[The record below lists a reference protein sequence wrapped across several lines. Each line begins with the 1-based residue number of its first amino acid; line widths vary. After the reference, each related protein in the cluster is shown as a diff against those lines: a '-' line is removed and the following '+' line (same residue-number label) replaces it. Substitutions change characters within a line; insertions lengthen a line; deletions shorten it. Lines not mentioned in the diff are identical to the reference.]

1 MKRTISILLLLS
13 VVFSIFPASTAFA
26 ETETDHEHI
35 WTEANYAEAKT
46 CTICGLTEGE
56 PLNGPVCTPFGFCLS
71 PYTFMYIYDRALK
84 QIEYSDWITGLEKE
98 DGIISFD
105 SKYKIKIG
113 TESKNGSWSSMDWFD
128 IYPYLSFEGN
138 ENFLEPL
145 KQITVEFDSADFLL
159 RNYTDTRS
167 WILGFYEAL
176 VLSVEPDIDTLD
188 EARKVSNAAFAAA
201 CGGADIHN
209 ANTRELTKLP
219 AVYKHDGI
227 IYTINIDADT
237 LLMTAS
243 VDAIKVLQAGSSG
256 AVVKEVQKRLIE
268 LDYLPAGGA
277 DGSYGNGTAAAVK
290 EFQKAA
296 GLEENGKVDS
306 LTYRAL
312 FQEDAPAKA

>member
-1 MKRTISILLLLS
+1 MKPSA
-13 VVFSIFPASTAFA
+13 ASQ
-26 ETETDHEHI
+26 
-35 WTEANYAEAKT
+35 
-46 CTICGLTEGE
+46 G
-56 PLNGPVCTPFGFCLS
+56 
-71 PYTFMYIYDRALK
+71 ALGYCHVLIK
-84 QIEYSDWITGLEKE
+84 EEY
-98 DGIISFD
+98 
-105 SKYKIKIG
+105 
-113 TESKNGSWSSMDWFD
+113 
-128 IYPYLSFEGN
+128 
-138 ENFLEPL
+138 
-145 KQITVEFDSADFLL
+145 
-159 RNYTDTRS
+159 
-167 WILGFYEAL
+167 
-176 VLSVEPDIDTLD
+176 
-188 EARKVSNAAFAAA
+188 
-201 CGGADIHN
+201 HN

-306 LTYRAL
+306 LTYRAM